1 MNVKRL
7 LLGTVLGTLAT
18 SSCTH
23 VVLRPSTCED
33 RPEPTVRSAIGWQH
47 VAGSSGLGGTVVAVS
62 TSLPIVATQVVLRRL
77 GYADSTKSRI
87 TSTDSLGTVAID
99 SLQEGK
105 YLLAIRRIGYQ
116 QAIDTVAI
124 VPGRRLMIRGVLAV
138 AVTMLDGCGYAYFE
152 KRVPWWIRK

>member
-1 MNVKRL
+1 
-7 LLGTVLGTLAT
+7 
-18 SSCTH
+18 
-23 VVLRPSTCED
+23 
-33 RPEPTVRSAIGWQH
+33 
-47 VAGSSGLGGTVVAVS
+47 
-62 TSLPIVATQVVLRRL
+62 VATQVVLRRL

-124 VPGRRLMIRGVLAV
+124 VPGSRLMIRGVLAV